1 MNLNQFTTRQKE
13 ALLDLILLA
22 MYADSHLAGI
32 EEERVLGLLATMG
45 FDSEYERSRQ
55 YDAAVTRIRRQG
67 GTAAAAAAYVTK
79 LVTAFE
85 TPEQGRVVEEVL
97 DSMVVVERHV
107 ALRETDLLSQVRQT
121 LRKSG

>member
-55 YDAAVTRIRRQG
+55 YDAAVTRIRRQA
-67 GTAAAAAAYVTK
+67 GTADSAAAYVTK

-97 DSMVVVERHV
+97 DSMVVVDRHV
-107 ALRETDLLSQVRQT
+107 TLRETDLLSQVRQT